1 MVISAA
7 LRYALHKIAAV
18 GRPQSTHSLLIFNTF
33 PAIARHAPQR
43 TSFRHSRSILAP
55 AHHFA
60 QQTSFFIVQS
70 ARAALHHAVVPEH
83 SRNGAE
89 EAFHIQ
95 PKA

>member
-1 MVISAA
+1 MLYTKMRLWA
-7 LRYALHKIAAV
+7 
-18 GRPQSTHSLLIFNTF
+18 GRSL
-33 PAIARHAPQR
+33 PGASRHAPQR

-70 ARAALHHAVVPEH
+70 ARAALYNAVMFQH
-83 SRNGAE
+83 GGNGTK
-89 EAFHIQ
+89 EALHIQ